1 MTSRQSVEPSKL
13 PALLLG
19 VGFGAFFDGIVIH
32 QLLQWHHMISD
43 THDHPVTTV
52 AGLEANTFADG
63 VFHVAAY
70 VVALA
75 GALMMVHAW
84 RSGRHAP
91 TWRFQI
97 GLMLAGWGMFN
108 VVEGIVDHQILGIH
122 HVRDDLGGPLSWDI
136 GFLIGSALLVGA
148 GLAIHASGRRPAR
161 APGVGN
167 ATSGIKQ
174 G

>member
-1 MTSRQSVEPSKL
+1 MTTPPGLEPSRL
-13 PALLLG
+13 PALMLG

-32 QLLQWHHMISD
+32 QILQWHHMVSG

-63 VFHVAAY
+63 LFHVGAY
-70 VVALA
+70 AIALA
-75 GALMMVHAW
+75 GTLMMMSAW
-84 RSGRHAP
+84 HSGRHAP

-108 VVEGIVDHQILGIH
+108 VVEGVVDHQILGIH

-136 GFLIGSALLVGA
+136 GFLIGSALLVFV
-148 GLAIHASGRRPAR
+148 GLALHASGRRTTQ

-167 ATSGIKQ
+167 ATSGNRQ
-174 G
+174 R